1 MRKHPFVFLIEMK
14 MARLSH
20 LLIGLALVLPL
31 FSFIR
36 FAPCSDWYFSA
47 LAIAVLGV
55 WFFRFIRKSVELRLT
70 VVSVGLLLFA
80 LASAAHGEFHAPEY
94 LSVLLLLFLFTLYF
108 AREALPEKRTDF
120 VIILS
125 SVVFVAA
132 LLQALLGYI
141 QIIGLAPALHGFILY
156 DIANPQSNIMGNIGQ
171 RNQFAQFLTWGLAAA
186 CYLYASGRLR
196 GVLFYTASVVLVLL
210 ITWSGARLILLYSLS
225 LCMLAWFWLRMN
237 IEDAKVQRMVYAVA
251 VVVIIVAMVQI
262 FNHQICQLLSAL
274 GLPINVTSGSERLMD
289 AGLGARRRI
298 EWSKAW
304 EVFRLHPL
312 FGVGLGGYA
321 AESVRL
327 EALGGWPKVP
337 ESWLFNQSHNLIFQL
352 LAETGL
358 AGCLV
363 VMILLLLIVFGYLRR
378 GQQTIENLF
387 LLSVFS
393 MIGIH
398 SMFEYPL
405 WYWPFLFGLIIIG
418 VLAPL
423 SFRQLQISPVVL
435 RVLAFVV
442 GIFCLLN
449 FFIGQSA
456 YWVVVRDGYPSP
468 SVEENKAKVERL
480 VKLGSNPFWR
490 DDADSVLT
498 AYLQPSREQLS
509 YKLDHFERLAKIRP
523 YPEVLFKLSI
533 LRSLARQP
541 DKAKE
546 ALIFAIANYPDFV
559 DRYVANYA
567 NYQYAELADLQT
579 IAKHAAE
586 AYALHGKNTDAG
598 RIAAVMTVAAPVT
611 RKAIF

>member
-1 MRKHPFVFLIEMK
+1 

-47 LAIAVLGV
+47 LAIAVLGM
-55 WFFRFIRKSVELRLT
+55 WFFGFIRKGVELRLT
-70 VVSVGLLLFA
+70 VISVGLLLFA
-80 LASAAHGEFHAPEY
+80 LVSAGHGELYAPEY
-94 LSVLLLLFLFTLYF
+94 LVTLLLLFVFALYF
-108 AREALPEKRTDF
+108 ALEIVPEKRTDF
-120 VIILS
+120 VITLC
-125 SVVFVAA
+125 SVIFVAA
-132 LLQALLGYI
+132 LFQALLGYV
-141 QIIGLAPALHGFILY
+141 QIIGLAPALHGFVLF
-156 DIANPQSNIMGNIGQ
+156 DITNPRSNIMGNVGQ
-171 RNQFAQFLTWGLAAA
+171 RNQFAQFLTWGLVAS
-186 CYLYASGRLR
+186 CYLYACGKLR
-196 GVLFYTASVVLVLL
+196 SILFFTASLVLALL
-210 ITWSGARLILLYSLS
+210 ITWSGARLILLYSIS

-237 IEDAKVQRMVYAVA
+237 MKDVKIQRMVYAIA
-251 VVVIIVAMVQI
+251 VVVIIVAIVQI
-262 FNHQICQLLSAL
+262 FNHQICQLLNVL
-274 GLPINVTSGSERLMD
+274 GIPVNVTSGSERLMD

-358 AGCLV
+358 FGCLTA
-363 VMILLLLIVFGYLRR
+363 MAFLLWIAFGYLRK

-405 WYWPFLFGLIIIG
+405 WYWPFLFGLVIVG
-418 VLAPL
+418 VLSPL
-423 SFRQLQISPVVL
+423 PFRRLQISLPIVRIIAIFTGV
-435 RVLAFVV
+435 
-442 GIFCLLN
+442 FCLLN

-456 YWVVVRDGYPSP
+456 YWVVVRDGYPSLN
-468 SVEENKAKVERL
+468 VDDNKAKFERL

-490 DDADSVLT
+490 DDADSVLSS
-498 AYLQPSREQLS
+498 YLQPSRNQLS

-533 LRSLARQP
+533 LRSLAGQP
-541 DKAKE
+541 NKAKE

-559 DRYVANYA
+559 DRYVENYA
-567 NYQYAELADLQT
+567 NYQYAELADLKK

-586 AYALHGKNTDAG
+586 AYSLYGKNTDAG